1 MAALKKDG
9 SNLYKWIRIG
19 GLLSFIPFVLVAGPL
34 GGYFIG
40 SYLEK
45 RFGFPGYVALVLIA
59 FGFAGSA
66 MEIVKIIKAAI
77 RSEGK

>member
-1 MAALKKDG
+1 MAPLKKDS
-9 SNLYKWIRIG
+9 SNIYKWIKIG

-40 SYLEK
+40 NYLEK
-45 RFGFPGYVALVLIA
+45 RFGLPAYVSLILIA
-59 FGFAGSA
+59 LGFIGSA
-66 MEIVKIIKAAI
+66 MEIVKIIKAAL